1 MATPAKKGRPA
12 KVVEQGVFVLWSAK
26 KADVDIVA
34 VPGLGA
40 DPDRCWTKDG
50 FDWLTHKDGLQKDFD
65 NTNNE
70 TARINARVLLYKNP
84 SAWQGKF
91 KVKALLHDLASTL
104 LNGLA
109 GKRVDVNRRP
119 IVFIGH
125 SMGGLVIAKAI
136 CLANSNRRLWPGM
149 FEAICGSLFFG
160 TPFEGTTLATAA
172 KGLDTLLSSVG
183 LSSDSALL
191 DLMKPKNTEL
201 EELKNDFLRLANDR
215 SLGANMELFC
225 FYELLGMDM
234 SKLGLPHTEGPIMVE
249 RESATLPGHA
259 SAAMARNHSA
269 LVTFDG
275 SKDELY
281 QLIRVP
287 IKRIVQSAP
296 SIAKSR
302 FTTVRD
308 IDHDKV
314 KAILTS
320 LEGVQVGKK
329 YQEMK
334 RDMQLSYPSWI
345 LLEKECIDWLTVG
358 DKSPS
363 RDCLW
368 IIGHEGKGK
377 STAVVSIIDQ
387 IEKESAQAPAYSGR
401 LLAYF
406 FCGSSKEACTAEE
419 LLKSLL
425 WQLIYQQE
433 TLAVYAESRS
443 SGFETKPTVE
453 NLWQRLQDLLSDNL
467 VENVYFVIHNIH
479 TLPEEA
485 DGTKK
490 LMERLQHE
498 LTRADSIETRVKVR
512 WLFTSVDHYYIRKAL
527 VSPSTK
533 EIDLTNEKYNSQVGD
548 ELKRHADR
556 SICTLVAKKQYSKSL
571 SYFANSLIVQ
581 RAEDT
586 NWIDLTCLCLAE
598 IPPNTRDLKI
608 RRELEQMPADL
619 NKLLQSMWNKI
630 LREAGDEDIDEIKE
644 ILRVLLL
651 TFEPVT
657 LDELAVLSD
666 TSNDDVK
673 RLVGKCKPLLGIVRD
688 KVTFAVENK
697 VKEHLRTNFMEQLR
711 TSKVEMQWQHG
722 ILASRCFQYIT
733 HTFKVDDKQ
742 SQPPQTSTS
751 GESLGESAP
760 AQEGTVIED
769 STSKAEKEPADSKDF
784 SDHEDRNFD
793 KFSFVEEEEYEIEG
807 DFYVDRNPQ
816 TSEDNPFNLDNK
828 ALLQYPVKYWLDH
841 AGEATPDYS
850 KRMISHD
857 QDKEFWSSNSLVRNK
872 WVWAH
877 ENITKSTQGL
887 VTAEKSTG
895 LHTAACLGS
904 ASLVTALLK
913 HEMHSRE
920 RDMRDAMENTPLHL
934 AAFLGRLDTVEELL
948 NNGAAVDDGKENFGM
963 TPLHMAASTGQC
975 QAMQKLLARG
985 ADVNAVDTNARAGP
999 VINCAITSG
1008 NEMAVNLLVDRK
1020 ATLSTVANSPPLPA
1034 RGYLT
1039 PLAMAVFTTLEM
1051 FDYVLRVFEGALT
1064 ALDYDEAFF
1073 LACGAGKPDI
1083 MRRLFPRLQPSEHNY
1098 QNDLDTAVAA
1108 GNWDCVRILIEDER
1122 SRLVEWDKTLI
1133 KITEDVEEHLVI
1145 LRAIWKYAGH
1155 TLSKKALQTGLYVA
1169 TDREKHDT
1177 VYEFLNIFDV
1187 NPNYATGEEFGDALT
1202 AAANDRAIHDGTTKI
1217 VDLLLAHNAAVD
1229 SPSGWALQIAAA
1241 KGHKDLVAK
1250 FLDRGA
1256 DVNRQIKNQPKQ
1268 FPQCTALQAACEGGY
1283 REIVQLL
1290 LERGA
1295 DPNLGGGDY
1304 RFPILAATDLGEASI
1319 VTMLLQKGADVNVTG
1334 GNWDESPL
1342 VKAAHFLPVSSIRE
1356 LILKGADVNYADSY
1370 GDTALVTAARK
1381 GDADVVMELLQ
1392 HGADV
1397 MQVTRR
1403 GMNAMQSA
1411 FINSEMDCVRIL
1423 MDRMS
1428 ILMAGIKSAADAGTN
1443 LPVKDVL
1450 ANIDYAGLQAEMQS
1464 LQEVNEPSEFIDF
1477 RVTDFNPVAHPMP
1490 THRQDTTMTGEDGGD
1505 TSTIQPA
1512 SGMGSNEL
1520 VDAMSQ
1526 TTLTKDNDFISHG
1539 LDPSPSFPVSMTW
1552 PSMRSPD
1559 SGIGDLYSPL
1569 GAARAKSTD
1578 DLQAGV
1584 SAHGMVSPGHSQHS
1598 QHSQHSHG
1606 HDFFHPGFGGPGG
1619 FGDDYYSPAFQ
1630 GQAYREGEEPDEP
1643 NELDDGPIQPPIH
1656 RRGAVRARHSLW
1668 FDHQSQ
1674 DKDHFDVTGIA
1685 HTSTF

>member
-1 MATPAKKGRPA
+1 MVTPARTGHPA
-12 KVVEQGVFVLWSAK
+12 KDVEQGVFELWSAK
-26 KADVDIVA
+26 KVDVDIVA

-40 DPDRCWTKDG
+40 DPDRCWVKND
-50 FDWLTHKDGLQKDFD
+50 FNWLNSKDGLKKDFD

-91 KVKALLHDLASTL
+91 KVKALLNDLASTL
-104 LNGLA
+104 LEGLA
-109 GKRVDVNRRP
+109 GKRVGVKRRP

-136 CLANSNRRLWPGM
+136 CLANSNRRRYPGM

-160 TPFEGTTLATAA
+160 TPFEGTTLAIAA
-172 KGLDTLLSSVG
+172 KGLDTVLSSVG

-191 DLMKPKNTEL
+191 DLMKPKHTEL
-201 EELKNDFLRLANDR
+201 EELKNEFLRLANDR

-225 FYELLGMDM
+225 FYELMGMDM
-234 SKLGLPHTEGPIMVE
+234 SKLGLSHAEGPIMVD
-249 RESATLPGHA
+249 RESAVLPGHP

-302 FTTVRD
+302 FTTVKD
-308 IDHDKV
+308 IDHEKV
-314 KAILTS
+314 KTILTT
-320 LEGVQVGKK
+320 LEGVQVWKK

-345 LLEKECIDWLTVG
+345 LRETECVGWLAVS
-358 DKSPS
+358 DNSPS

-387 IEKESAQAPAYSGR
+387 IERDNAQAPAYSGR

-406 FCGSSKEACTAEE
+406 FCGSSKEASTAEE

-433 TLAVYAESRS
+433 TLAVYAESKS
-443 SGFETKPTVE
+443 SGFETKNTVE

-479 TLPEEA
+479 ALPEEA

-498 LTRADSIETRVKVR
+498 LTRADSDETRAKVR
-512 WLFTSVDHYYIRKAL
+512 WLFTSVDRYYIRKAL

-533 EIDLTNEKYNSQVGD
+533 EIDLTSKKYNSQLET
-548 ELKRHADR
+548 ELIRHADR
-556 SICTLVAKKQYSKSL
+556 SISSLMTKKQYSKSL

-598 IPPNTRDLKI
+598 IPPKTRDLKI

-630 LREAGDEDIDEIKE
+630 LREAGDEDIDEVKE

-666 TSNDDVK
+666 ISSDDVK
-673 RLVGKCKPLLGIVRD
+673 RLVCKCRPLLGIARD

-697 VKEHLRTNFMEQLR
+697 VKEHLKTNFLEQLR
-711 TSKVEMQWQHG
+711 ISNVEIQWQHG
-722 ILASRCFQYIT
+722 ILASRCFQYII
-733 HTFKVDDKQ
+733 HTFDVDDKQ
-742 SQPPQTSTS
+742 PRCLETGIP
-751 GESLGESAP
+751 GELLEGGSP
-760 AQEGTVIED
+760 AHEHTTDD
-769 STSKAEKEPADSKDF
+769 SEAKNEPAGSKEF
-784 SDHEDRNFD
+784 SDDEDRNFD
-793 KFSFVEEEEYEIEG
+793 KFSFVDEEEYESEG
-807 DFYVDRNPQ
+807 DFYVD
-816 TSEDNPFNLDNK
+816 TDTEASEDNPFNLDNK
-828 ALLQYPVKYWLDH
+828 ALLQYPIKYWLDH

-850 KRMISHD
+850 ERMISHD
-857 QDKEFWSSNSLVRNK
+857 QEIKFWSNNSLVRAK

-887 VTAEKSTG
+887 VTAENSTG

-904 ASLVTALLK
+904 AGLVAALLG
-913 HEMHSRE
+913 HEMHQKE
-920 RDMRDAMENTPLHL
+920 RDIRDSMENTPLHL

-948 NNGAAVDDGKENFGM
+948 NQGAAVDDGKENFGM

-1008 NEMAVNLLVDRK
+1008 NQMAVNLLVDKK
-1020 ATLSTVANSPPLPA
+1020 ATLSTVANSPPLPD

-1051 FDYVLRVFEGALT
+1051 FDYVLRVFDGALT

-1083 MRRLFPRLQPSEHNY
+1083 MRRLLPRLKPGEHNY
-1098 QNDLDTAVAA
+1098 QNDLDTAVEA

-1122 SRLVEWDKTLI
+1122 SRLVEWDKALI
-1133 KITEDVEEHLVI
+1133 KITEDVEEHLII

-1155 TLSKKALQTGLYVA
+1155 TLSKSALQTGLYVA

-1241 KGHKDLVAK
+1241 KGHKDLVTK
-1250 FLDRGA
+1250 FLDKGA
-1256 DVNRQIKNQPKQ
+1256 DVNRQIKNQPNQ
-1268 FPQCTALQAACEGGY
+1268 FPQITALQAACEGGY
-1283 REIVQLL
+1283 GEIVQLL

-1319 VTMLLQKGADVNVTG
+1319 VTMLLEKGADVNITG

-1342 VKAAHFLPVSSIRE
+1342 VNAANFLPVTSIRE
-1356 LILKGADVNYADSY
+1356 LIMKGADVNYADSD
-1370 GDTALVTAARK
+1370 GDTALITAARR

-1397 MQVTRR
+1397 MHVTKH
-1403 GMNAMQSA
+1403 GINAMQSA

-1428 ILMAGIKSAADAGTN
+1428 ILMAGIKSAVDAGSDM
-1443 LPVKDVL
+1443 PVKDVL
-1450 ANIDYAGLQAEMQS
+1450 ASIDFAGVQAEMRRV
-1464 LQEVNEPSEFIDF
+1464 QEDPEHSEFIRGF
-1477 RVTDFNPVAHPMP
+1477 MVTDFNSVAHPPP
-1490 THRQDTTMTGEDGGD
+1490 THEQDTTATREDGD
-1505 TSTIQPA
+1505 PAASQPT
-1512 SGMGSNEL
+1512 SGMGLDEP
-1520 VDAMSQ
+1520 VAAITE
-1526 TTLTKDNDFISHG
+1526 TTLTKDDDLIPHG
-1539 LDPSPSFPVSMTW
+1539 FDLSPPFLVSATW
-1552 PSMRSPD
+1552 PSMMSPD
-1559 SGIGDLYSPL
+1559 SGIGDDHSPL
-1569 GAARAKSTD
+1569 GAATAKSTD

-1584 SAHGMVSPGHSQHS
+1584 STHGAASPDHD
-1598 QHSQHSHG
+1598 QHSHG
-1606 HDFFHPGFGGPGG
+1606 HSLFNPVFGAPGG
-1619 FGDDYYSPAFQ
+1619 FGDDYYGSGFE
-1630 GQAYREGEEPDEP
+1630 GQAYREAEEPDEP
-1643 NELDDGPIQPPIH
+1643 NELDDGPNQPPIIH

-1668 FDHQSQ
+1668 FDHQSK
-1674 DKDHFDVTGIA
+1674 DKDQFDLSGIA
-1685 HTSTF
+1685 HTPTF